1 LIARKDRLSEP
12 QRARRDLYWKGVI
25 HYREQQLDLALAT
38 FQESREKYGADG
50 AVDFY
55 IRRIEQIQ
63 RGLPTL
69 DWGTSRL

>member
-1 LIARKDRLSEP
+1 MCIRDSDKALS
-12 QRARRDLYWKGVI
+12 A
-25 HYREQQLDLALAT
+25 